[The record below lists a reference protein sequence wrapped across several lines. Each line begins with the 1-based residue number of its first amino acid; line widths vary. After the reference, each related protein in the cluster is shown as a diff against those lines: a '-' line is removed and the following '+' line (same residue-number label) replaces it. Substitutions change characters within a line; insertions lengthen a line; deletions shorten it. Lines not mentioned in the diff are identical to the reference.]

1 MPSNAQR
8 IRRAE
13 KALRAGY
20 SSASTGNE
28 EDFQDAIVDLLADLQ
43 HLAAAKDLPWSDLLD
58 TATRHF
64 NLEH

>member
-1 MPSNAQR
+1 MPSNYDRWQR
-8 IRRAE
+8 AYG
-13 KALRAGY
+13 ALTSSY
-20 SSASTGNE
+20 SSAGTGNR
-28 EDFQDAIVDLLADLQ
+28 EDLQDAIVDLLADLQ